1 MNTPQVKFRVEDFTA
16 TVGTPTDGVSFVL
29 GKAKRGKINNPDQ
42 VFNSWTAFVKE
53 HGGIVDGNSASRVKR
68 ILDGGGSVR
77 FCNLLHYTDIDDLST
92 TTAQKAMPV
101 EVEPDFI
108 GSSSIKLFGFEPRN
122 MGQGYN
128 GLKIKVSKP
137 TNNLANFFNVTV
149 TSTLDSSI
157 KEVYEN
163 LKVQVVLEGT
173 YVRSKLDFLDVIEKN
188 SKTIKP
194 KYFAFDTTA
203 LIGPFSSN
211 NYTPNFVTKNYSNG
225 SDGDTLTSIDLIGSA
240 VTSTGLYAFDEYEDA
255 LQIFYALPN
264 VDSTVHVAAD
274 AYAARRD
281 DLQYWL
287 TLSTTSLTKDA
298 MVAERELLGIN
309 SKHTN
314 IFTGTLKVLHPVT
327 GVIVEQDSLADI
339 AALAANSDKNFGTHF
354 SFSGNKRGVMK
365 NVLGLKYNFG
375 TAGRFNELNELA
387 QSQINTVIN
396 RDSQIKLW
404 GSCTSLKEDTQER
417 FINVVRA
424 TMSIKKSL
432 RPILED
438 YLEEPNDMSSWKL
451 MYYQVKPYL
460 DELVTKR
467 ALFSY
472 RWEGDQNANS
482 LQDLVTN
489 DPADITNGKYKVRL
503 FLSFIASM
511 QEIEVTLTLVPGN
524 LTFDQVGN

>member
-53 HGGIVDGNSASRVKR
+53 HGGIVDGNSATRVKR
-68 ILDGGGSVR
+68 ILDGGGAIR

-101 EVEPDFI
+101 EAEPSFQ
-108 GSSSIKLFGFEPRN
+108 GNSSINLFKFEPRN
-122 MGQGYN
+122 MGNGYN
-128 GLKIKVSKP
+128 GLEIQVTKP
-137 TNNLANFFNVTV
+137 TNNLANYFNIKV
-149 TSTLDSSI
+149 SCKFDSSI
-157 KEVYEN
+157 KELYEN
-163 LKVQVVLEGT
+163 LKVDAQIEGT
-173 YVRSKLDFLDVIEKN
+173 YVRSNLRYLDVIEKN
-188 SKTIKP
+188 SKVIKP
-194 KYFAFDTTA
+194 IYFPFDTDPIA
-203 LIGPFSSN
+203 VSFSSLS
-211 NYTPNFVTKNYSNG
+211 YTPVYSTKNYSNG
-225 SDGDTLTSIDLIGSA
+225 SDGQPLTATDLIGSA

-264 VDSTVHVAAD
+264 IDSTVHIAAD

-287 TLSTTSLTKDA
+287 SISDTSLTKDA

-314 IFTGTLKVLHPVT
+314 IFTGTLKIAHPLT
-327 GVIVEQDSLADI
+327 GAIIEQDALADI
-339 AALAANSDKNFGTHF
+339 AALAANSDTNFGTHF

-375 TAGRFNELNELA
+375 TAGRFNDLNELA

-417 FINVVRA
+417 FINVVRS
-424 TMSIKKSL
+424 TMSIKKNL

-472 RWEGDQNANS
+472 RWEGDQNAS
-482 LQDLVTN
+482 TLQDLVTN
-489 DPADITNGKYKVRL
+489 DAADVTNGKYKVRL

-511 QEIEVTLTLVPGN
+511 NEIEVTLTLVPGN